1 MTGTSG
7 PRPLYDDIGRGYARA
22 RVADPR
28 IAAQIHAAL
37 GDARRVVNVG
47 AGAGSYEPS
56 QRTIAALDP
65 SPLMLGQRAPHA
77 APAVVGMAE
86 ALPFPDGAFD
96 AALASLTLH
105 HWNDLAAGIAEL
117 QRVAP
122 RIVVFTF
129 DVGIYP
135 WIATEYLPEMIDQV
149 DFHFPPID
157 EVAAMLDAAVEVVP
171 VPHDCTDGFTGAY
184 WARPEAYLDPV
195 VRAGMSAMQTMD
207 QDLVE
212 SRMDRL
218 AADLASGAWDER
230 HGHLRDLDELDI
242 GYRLLVTR

>member
-1 MTGTSG
+1 MTDAPR
-7 PRPLYDDIGRGYARA
+7 PRPLYDRIGHGYARA
-22 RVADPR
+22 RVPDAR
-28 IAAQIHAAL
+28 IEAQIHAAL
-37 GDARRVVNVG
+37 GDAQTVVNVG
-47 AGAGSYEPS
+47 AGAGSYEPRR
-56 QRTIAALDP
+56 RTVAALDP
-65 SPLMLGQRAPHA
+65 SPVMLGQRPPDA
-77 APAVVGMAE
+77 APAVVGTAE

-96 AALASLTLH
+96 AALACLTLH
-105 HWNDLAAGIAEL
+105 HWSDLAAGIAEL
-117 QRVAP
+117 RRVAS

-129 DVGIYP
+129 DVATYP

-157 EVAAMLDAAVEVVP
+157 DVAAMLDASVEAVP

-184 WARPEAYLDPV
+184 WGRPEAYLDPD
-195 VRAGMSAMQTMD
+195 VRAGMSGMQALD
-207 QDLVE
+207 QDLIK

-242 GYRLLVTR
+242 GLYLLVAR